1 MTEGTTD
8 SGVKVVGASTPDDE
22 GRGRRRNRSP
32 KREERSRGG
41 TDRSVPSRRAFRLVS
56 LVAVLGVI
64 GTLVF
69 GVLYTTKSTAADPT
83 QDPAVV
89 SASRAFL
96 TDFFNFNAKTVD
108 SDFNAVDGMA
118 TGAFATQAQQFF
130 NASIRKA
137 LEQALAESRGQIRY
151 VAVQSENQGAGTAS
165 VYAVVDQTYVN
176 NKITSPQAD
185 VVRLVADLKQ
195 VNGVWKIS
203 DVTVLEGRHPGQHG
217 QRLGLVG
224 LERPRPVGRRSGRRI
239 AVGLRAG
246 LWLKVEASRRQNDP
260 RKATCGR

>member
-1 MTEGTTD
+1 MEGERRVMTMTEETTND
-8 SGVKVVGASTPDDE
+8 GVKVVGAPAPD
-22 GRGRRRNRSP
+22 
-32 KREERSRGG
+32 EERSTAASGKTREKKRRIDSERG
-41 TDRSVPSRRAFRLVS
+41 VPSRRAFRLVS
-56 LVAVLGVI
+56 LLAVIGVI

-69 GVLYTTKSTAADPT
+69 GILYTTKSSSGGAV

-151 VAVQSENQGAGTAS
+151 VVVQSENQGAGTAS

-203 DVTVLEGRHPGQHG
+203 DVTVLEGATPASAGSASGSAGSSVPGQ
-217 QRLGLVG
+217 
-224 LERPRPVGRRSGRRI
+224 
-239 AVGLRAG
+239 
-246 LWLKVEASRRQNDP
+246 
-260 RKATCGR
+260 

>member
-1 MTEGTTD
+1 MTDETTE
-8 SGVKVVGASTPDDE
+8 SGVKVVGATTPE
-22 GRGRRRNRSP
+22 GEGTARATPPKAKEPRRN
-32 KREERSRGG
+32 GDG
-41 TDRSVPSRRAFRLVS
+41 AVPSRRAFRLAS
-56 LVAVLGVI
+56 LLAVIGLV

-69 GVLYTTKSTAADPT
+69 GILYTTKGSSAPV

-108 SDFNAVDGMA
+108 SDFSAVSAMA
-118 TGAFATQAQQFF
+118 TGTFATQAQQFF

-137 LEQALAESRGQIRY
+137 LEEALAESRGQIRY
-151 VAVQSENQGAGTAS
+151 LAIQSQNQGAGTAS

-203 DVTVLEGRHPGQHG
+203 GVTVLEGATPASTGSASGSAGSNVPGQ
-217 QRLGLVG
+217 
-224 LERPRPVGRRSGRRI
+224 
-239 AVGLRAG
+239 
-246 LWLKVEASRRQNDP
+246 
-260 RKATCGR
+260 

>member
-1 MTEGTTD
+1 MTEETAD
-8 SGVKVVGASTPDDE
+8 SGVRVVGATTPDDE
-22 GRGRRRNRSP
+22 AAPVAAPTKRKGQRRNEAGRGVPSRRA
-32 KREERSRGG
+32 
-41 TDRSVPSRRAFRLVS
+41 SRRAFRLVS
-56 LVAVLGVI
+56 LVAALGVA

-69 GVLYTTKSTAADPT
+69 GILYSTRSSSGPV

-89 SASRAFL
+89 NASRAFL

-108 SDFNAVDGMA
+108 SDFNAVSDMA

-151 VAVQSENQGAGTAS
+151 VAVQSENQAAGTAS

-203 DVTVLEGRHPGQHG
+203 DVTVLEGATPASAGSASGSAGSNVPGQ
-217 QRLGLVG
+217 
-224 LERPRPVGRRSGRRI
+224 
-239 AVGLRAG
+239 
-246 LWLKVEASRRQNDP
+246 
-260 RKATCGR
+260 